1 MNKIEIDLSKL
12 SIGTIMII
20 GEEYGIKRDIRE
32 TYRDYADRII
42 EEIRSGK
49 SFKRDDFIG
58 VSDFQCRF
66 TLLDNYI
73 KNKNELKNK
82 NIILLNKDGKYQII
96 KNEMV
101 IGEYRDEVVKFYDKP
116 MELNLEC
123 FIDLQG

>member
-1 MNKIEIDLSKL
+1 MNKIKIDLSKL
-12 SIGTIMII
+12 SIGTIMRI
-20 GEEYGIKRDIRE
+20 GEEYDIERDVRE
-32 TYRDYADRII
+32 TYREYADRVV

-66 TLLDNYI
+66 MLLDNYI

-82 NIILLNKDGKYQII
+82 NIICLNKNGRYQII

-101 IGEYRDEVVKFYDKP
+101 IGEYRDEAIKFYDEP
-116 MELNLEC
+116 MELDLEC
-123 FIDLQG
+123 FVDLQG